1 MFTNNNLLTREMI
14 QINNFERRLYSFD
27 SYSFD
32 AYSALKLTNVRL
44 KNYVNNGLITA
55 DKQVLIDFNFELEN
69 QLESLTEIR
78 YATDKD
84 EEFMAHV
91 NYTLNFIR
99 RFKVY
104 FPQVAH
110 VDASRHTSHWVKFKD
125 YLKIHFL
132 QSEHKSP
139 VLHKN

>member
-27 SYSFD
+27 NYSFD
-32 AYSALKLTNVRL
+32 AYSALKLINVRL

-69 QLESLTEIR
+69 QLESLADLR
-78 YATDKD
+78 YCTDKD

-91 NYTLNFIR
+91 DYTLNFIR

-104 FPQVAH
+104 FPQVAL
-110 VDASRHTSHWVKFKD
+110 VDASRNTSAWLKLKD
-125 YLKIHFL
+125 YLKMNFVRR
-132 QSEHKSP
+132 EHTSP

>member
-27 SYSFD
+27 NYSFD
-32 AYSALKLTNVRL
+32 SYSTLKLINVRL

-55 DKQVLIDFNFELEN
+55 DKQVLADFNYELEEE
-69 QLESLTEIR
+69 LESLSDLR
-78 YATDKD
+78 YSTDKD
-84 EEFMAHV
+84 EAFMCHV

-104 FPQVAH
+104 FPQVALA
-110 VDASRHTSHWVKFKD
+110 DASRNASAWLKFKD
-125 YLKIHFL
+125 YLKMHFV
-132 QSEHKSP
+132 QREHKSP